1 MNFPDD
7 DIAKLKELISE
18 AYQAVNK
25 RADPSRTERRRP
37 KPELKRASE
46 RLRQATNLIND
57 VESLQPR
64 PLRS

>member
-7 DIAKLKELISE
+7 DIAKLKELISQ

-46 RLRQATNLIND
+46 LRGLGVLGLVSWWEGLLPPGIW
-57 VESLQPR
+57 
-64 PLRS
+64 

>member
-25 RADPSRTERRRP
+25 RAVPRRTERRRP
-37 KPELKRASE
+37 NRELKRASE

-57 VESLQPR
+57 VESIQPH
-64 PLRS
+64 PLRP